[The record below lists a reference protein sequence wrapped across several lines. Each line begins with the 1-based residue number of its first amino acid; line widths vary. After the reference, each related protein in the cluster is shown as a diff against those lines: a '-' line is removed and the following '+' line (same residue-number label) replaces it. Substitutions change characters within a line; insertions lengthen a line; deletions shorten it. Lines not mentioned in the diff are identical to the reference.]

1 MALGAARGNISDIVI
16 GMVALCACRVVT
28 GITSVRACARRVA
41 GSTHTVRTPV
51 VNIKPV
57 IECSPTPGIGIVTLR
72 ALTGEVIGRTVCRM
86 AGLAVRLA
94 GVVEDGAAPGVGVMA
109 LRTLPGEMVGRSPVG
124 VAGLA
129 VGSPCGSVV
138 EDGAAPGVGVMA

>member
-138 EDGAAPGVGVMA
+138 EDGAAPGVGGMA

>member
-1 MALGAARGNISDIVI
+1 
-16 GMVALCACRVVT
+16 
-28 GITSVRACARRVA
+28 
-41 GSTHTVRTPV
+41 
-51 VNIKPV
+51 
-57 IECSPTPGIGIVTLR
+57 
-72 ALTGEVIGRTVCRM
+72 M

-124 VAGLA
+124 VAVLA

>member
-124 VAGLA
+124 VAVLA